1 MKINIKNFEADILQ
15 MLKLLPE
22 NKRIEVL
29 DFVNFLIKKSSNEE
43 YQKNLSNAVAAV
55 EDTWGTIKLDKR
67 FIKYIAEDK
76 ELEYETQ

>member
-1 MKINIKNFEADILQ
+1 MKINIKNFETDILQ